1 MSAADDEP
9 QNSSDSNAVS
19 DAVAESMA
27 AALRS
32 AGLGET
38 DEQVEVKPMGYSENV
53 LERIIKQYSI
63 EDREA
68 FLEFAHTKD
77 ADGNNY
83 LKEEE
88 LQTAAQEWIARIM
101 KKQKQQDK
109 ENSVEYLLQL
119 GEECSRKNDSKGALT
134 AFNKAIALDPSCD
147 MAWFNRGVLL
157 EAEQDARGARQA
169 FQICLDINPNNA
181 PATAN
186 IATLLERIGD
196 DAAAYEMAVRA
207 LNFFPG
213 HPLLLDVKNRCAES
227 GEQVTL
233 ESMPIQTPPQTYD
246 DRQVTQVMEEVG
258 VTDKVAVLAEAT
270 HHDTDENQNLEY
282 QELKSAA
289 QVVAATQ
296 EIQSVIEQSPA
307 PVVEEL
313 PPVIEEPVEAPIDLD
328 NLVEQ
333 ATNFIRSGDPKSA
346 LELLSPHLKTIGAE
360 HASAWRIA
368 GGAMARL
375 ELDDHAIS
383 ALEHSQSLDPN
394 QGSGWFNLG
403 SIYQRK
409 GENAQAISC
418 YVKAM
423 NVQSGYLK
431 AAMKCSQLCNQTG
444 DIENY
449 LLSTRTLLEI
459 EPENAVKKEFIR
471 VLIEL
476 AEGEANV
483 LESVQ
488 GLPPT
493 LPEGPHLANEALG
506 YLGEGET
513 ELHARAYTAAKND
526 VQAVTVWRSMIKVD
540 NENPQIWRG
549 LARSLES
556 AGDLDT
562 AQKCHRKADEL
573 SGAVANEVETEQ
585 EVEQTPLPVLSPVSE
600 PVVEPEVQPSE
611 TIEQAPL
618 PVLTPTSEPLAA
630 PVTPLAVEPEVDP
643 QETQADYYMN
653 ALGLQNQSEVQ
664 APPSPIAV
672 VEDTSLNESNL
683 LLSQSE
689 DVEQLNQVSAPV
701 ESSYDL
707 TQAALQAQELAS
719 ASIDTEVDSSSV
731 SNQDVAWYNQ
741 GVGLIEDGKF
751 REALSCF
758 DRALPSFVGNDEMLI
773 RILNGRGNAYY
784 YLEDYPKCVESYHQ
798 AMLIRPAE
806 VRGNTLYNMGSAYAE
821 MERYPDAMKCFEQAI
836 PRGLAPE
843 EVKRAKEQI
852 RRCGILLKE
861 AERKNKRR

>member
-9 QNSSDSNAVS
+9 QNPSDSNAVS

-32 AGLGET
+32 AGLGEMV
-38 DEQVEVKPMGYSENV
+38 EHVEVKPMGYSENV

-63 EDREA
+63 EDRDE
-68 FLEFAHTKD
+68 FLTFAHSKD

-88 LQTAAQEWIARIM
+88 LQTAAQEWIAKIM
-101 KKQKQQDK
+101 MKQKQQEK

-196 DAAAYEMAVRA
+196 DAAAYQMAVRA

-213 HPLLLDVKNRCAES
+213 HPLLLDVKSRCAES
-227 GEQVTL
+227 GEQVPI
-233 ESMPIQTPPQTYD
+233 ESMPIQPPPQTYD
-246 DRQVTQVMEEVG
+246 EKQVTQVMEEVG
-258 VTDKVAVLAEAT
+258 VTDKKAILAEAT
-270 HHDTDENQNLEY
+270 HHDADENQNLEY

-296 EIQSVIEQSPA
+296 EIQSVIEQAPA
-307 PVVEEL
+307 PVVEQL
-313 PPVIEEPVEAPIDLD
+313 PPVIEVPVEAPIDLD

-333 ATNFIRSGDPKSA
+333 ATQMIRSGDAKAA

-375 ELDDHAIS
+375 DLDDHAIS

-409 GENAQAISC
+409 GNNSQAISC

-444 DIENY
+444 DVENY
-449 LLSTRTLLEI
+449 LHSTRILLEI
-459 EPENAVKKEFIR
+459 EPENQVKTEFIR
-471 VLIEL
+471 ILIEL

-493 LPEGPHLANEALG
+493 LPEGPHLANEALS

-526 VQAVTVWRSMIKVD
+526 VQAVTVWKSMIKVD
-540 NENPQIWRG
+540 GENAQIWRG

-556 AGDLDT
+556 AGDLET

-573 SGAVANEVETEQ
+573 SGLTAPEIQPEK
-585 EVEQTPLPVLSPVSE
+585 
-600 PVVEPEVQPSE
+600 VVEK
-611 TIEQAPL
+611 APL
-618 PVLTPTSEPLAA
+618 PVLLSAT
-630 PVTPLAVEPEVDP
+630 EPEEPASVTIETDP

-653 ALGLQNQSEVQ
+653 ALGLQNQPEVQ
-664 APPSPIAV
+664 EPQTPVIV
-672 VEDTSLNESNL
+672 DEDSSLNTSAE
-683 LLSQSE
+683 LLSQPQN
-689 DVEQLNQVSAPV
+689 VEELTQEAAPV
-701 ESSYDL
+701 KSSYDL
-707 TQAALQAQELAS
+707 TQAARQAQELAS

-758 DRALPSFVGNDEMLI
+758 DRALPSFAGNDEMLI

-784 YLEDYPKCVESYHQ
+784 FLEDYPKCVESYHQ

-836 PRGLAPE
+836 PRGLEPE

-861 AERKNKRR
+861 VERKNKRR

>member
-1 MSAADDEP
+1 MLMPVASPLGIGDTMSGADDEP
-9 QNSSDSNAVS
+9 QNPSDSNAVS

-32 AGLGET
+32 AGLGNMVEH
-38 DEQVEVKPMGYSENV
+38 VEVKPMAYSENV
-53 LERIIKQYSI
+53 LERIIQQYSI
-63 EDREA
+63 EDREG
-68 FLEFAHTKD
+68 FLAFAHTMD
-77 ADGNNY
+77 ADDNSY
-83 LKEEE
+83 LREEE
-88 LQTAAQEWIARIM
+88 LQSAAQEWVARINEEQE
-101 KKQKQQDK
+101 KLDK
-109 ENSVEYLLQL
+109 ENSVDYLLQL

-169 FQICLDINPNNA
+169 FQICLDINPDNA

-196 DAAAYEMAVRA
+196 DSAAYEMAVRA
-207 LNFFPG
+207 LEFFPG

-227 GEQVTL
+227 GERVPID
-233 ESMPIQTPPQTYD
+233 SMPLQAPSQTYD
-246 DRQVTQVMEEVG
+246 DMHVVEVMKEVG
-258 VTDKVAVLAEAT
+258 VTDKDAILAEAT
-270 HHDTDENQNLEY
+270 HHDEDENQNLEY

-296 EIQSVIEQSPA
+296 EIQQVIEQVQTPVMEDLPPVIEELP

-313 PPVIEEPVEAPIDLD
+313 PPVVEEVIELPVNLD
-328 NLVEQ
+328 NLVEE
-333 ATNFIRSGDPKSA
+333 ATQLIRAGDAKSA

-375 ELDDHAIS
+375 DLDDHAIS
-383 ALEHSQSLDPN
+383 ALEHSLTLDPN
-394 QGSGWFNLG
+394 QGTGWFNLG

-409 GENAQAISC
+409 GEDSKAIDR
-418 YVKAM
+418 YLKAM

-444 DIENY
+444 DVENY
-449 LLSTRTLLEI
+449 LLSTRMLLEI
-459 EPENAVKKEFIR
+459 EPGNSVRGEFIR

-493 LPEGPHLANEALG
+493 LPEGPHLAQEALN

-526 VQAVTVWRSMIKVD
+526 IQAVTIWKSMIKID
-540 NENPQIWRG
+540 GNNPQIWRG

-556 AGDLDT
+556 AGDLET

-573 SGAVANEVETEQ
+573 SGVTSTNTQ
-585 EVEQTPLPVLSPVSE
+585 P
-600 PVVEPEVQPSE
+600 VQPV
-611 TIEQAPL
+611 EQAPVQMQQ
-618 PVLTPTSEPLAA
+618 PVAEPVMTQPVESPT
-630 PVTPLAVEPEVDP
+630 DP
-643 QETQADYYMN
+643 QEKQADYYMN
-653 ALGLQNQSEVQ
+653 ALGLQQQPEAVDTQPLPAQSENILLTESAKLLDQRAEPEVAPSVSEPVQ
-664 APPSPIAV
+664 
-672 VEDTSLNESNL
+672 
-683 LLSQSE
+683 
-689 DVEQLNQVSAPV
+689 
-701 ESSYDL
+701 SSYDL
-707 TQAALQAQELAS
+707 TEAARQAQQLAS
-719 ASIDTEVDSSSV
+719 ATIDTEVNSSSV
-731 SNQDVAWYNQ
+731 TNQDVAWYNQ

-758 DRALPSFVGNDEMLI
+758 DRALPSFSGDDEMLI

-784 YLEDYPKCVESYHQ
+784 YLEEYPKCVESYHQ

-836 PRGLAPE
+836 PRGLGPE
-843 EVKRAKEQI
+843 EIKRAKEQI

-861 AERKNKRR
+861 VERKNKRR

>member
-9 QNSSDSNAVS
+9 QIPSDSNAVS
-19 DAVAESMA
+19 DAVTESMA

-32 AGLGET
+32 AGLGNMIEH
-38 DEQVEVKPMGYSENV
+38 VEVKQMGYSENI
-53 LERIIKQYSI
+53 LERIINQYSI
-63 EDREA
+63 EDRDA
-68 FLEFAHTKD
+68 FLTFAHTKD

-88 LQTAAQEWIARIM
+88 LQNAAQEWVAQLQQ
-101 KKQKQQDK
+101 KQKQQEK

-196 DAAAYEMAVRA
+196 DSAAYKMAVRA
-207 LNFFPG
+207 LEFFPG

-227 GEQVTL
+227 GEQLPL
-233 ESMPIQTPPQTYD
+233 ESMPVQAPSQTYEEKH
-246 DRQVTQVMEEVG
+246 VVEAMEEVG
-258 VTDKVAVLAEAT
+258 VSDKAAVLAEAT
-270 HHDTDENQNLEY
+270 HHDVDENQNLEY

-296 EIQSVIEQSPA
+296 EIQSVIEQTPSPVVEEPPA
-307 PVVEEL
+307 VVEEL
-313 PPVIEEPVEAPIDLD
+313 PPVIEEPVEVVIDLD
-328 NLVEQ
+328 ELVEQ
-333 ATNFIRSGDPKSA
+333 ATQMIRSGDAKSA
-346 LELLSPHLKTIGAE
+346 LELLSPHLKSIGAE

-375 ELDDHAIS
+375 GLDDHAIS

-409 GENAQAISC
+409 GENSQAIDC

-423 NVQSGYLK
+423 NVQAGYLK

-444 DIENY
+444 DVENY
-449 LLSTRTLLEI
+449 LHSTRILLEI
-459 EPENAVKKEFIR
+459 EPENVVKKELIR

-476 AEGEANV
+476 AEGEAHV

-493 LPEGPHLANEALG
+493 LPEGPHLANEALS

-526 VQAVTVWRSMIKVD
+526 VQAVTIWKSMIKVD
-540 NENPQIWRG
+540 GTNSQIWRG

-556 AGDLDT
+556 AGDLET

-573 SGAVANEVETEQ
+573 SGVNSPEVQITAQ
-585 EVEQTPLPVLSPVSE
+585 SPAAVSE
-600 PVVEPEVQPSE
+600 SVEPVESEPEPVAAPEPEPLVVPEPELMQPVEPE
-611 TIEQAPL
+611 I
-618 PVLTPTSEPLAA
+618 
-630 PVTPLAVEPEVDP
+630 DP
-643 QETQADYYMN
+643 QDKQADYYMN
-653 ALGLQNQSEVQ
+653 ALGLQNQPQEEFAPQPLVEV
-664 APPSPIAV
+664 
-672 VEDTSLNESNL
+672 ENTSLTESAQL
-683 LLSQSE
+683 
-689 DVEQLNQVSAPV
+689 LNQRVEGMEEPV
-701 ESSYDL
+701 ASEPIQSSYDL
-707 TQAALQAQELAS
+707 TQAAIQAQELAS

-758 DRALPSFVGNDEMLI
+758 DRALPSFAGNDEMLI

-784 YLEDYPKCVESYHQ
+784 YLEEYPKCVESYHQ

-836 PRGLAPE
+836 PRGLEPE

-861 AERKNKRR
+861 VERKNKRR

>member
-1 MSAADDEP
+1 MDDEP
-9 QNSSDSNAVS
+9 QNPSDSNAVS

-32 AGLGET
+32 AGLGDMVEH
-38 DEQVEVKPMGYSENV
+38 VEVKQMGYSEKV
-53 LERIIKQYSI
+53 LEKIITQYSI
-63 EDREA
+63 EDTEA
-68 FLEFAHTKD
+68 FLTFAHSKD
-77 ADGNNY
+77 ADDNNY

-88 LQTAAQEWIARIM
+88 LQKAAQEWVAKM
-101 KKQKQQDK
+101 SEKQREQEK
-109 ENSVEYLLQL
+109 ENSIEYLLQL

-169 FQICLDINPNNA
+169 FQICLDLNPNNA

-196 DAAAYEMAVRA
+196 DAAAYKMAVRA
-207 LNFFPG
+207 LEFFPG
-213 HPLLLDVKNRCAES
+213 HPLLLDVKNRCSES
-227 GEQVTL
+227 GEQVAI
-233 ESMPIQTPPQTYD
+233 ESMPIQAPTQTYD
-246 DRQVTQVMEEVG
+246 DKQVLDVMNEVG
-258 VTDKVAVLAEAT
+258 VSDKQAVLAEAV
-270 HHDTDENQNLEY
+270 HHDIDENQNLEY

-289 QVVAATQ
+289 KVVAATQ
-296 EIQSVIEQSPA
+296 EIQSVIEQAPT

-313 PPVIEEPVEAPIDLD
+313 PPVVEKPVEAAIDLD

-333 ATNFIRSGDPKSA
+333 ATQLIRAGDAKSA

-409 GENAQAISC
+409 GEHAKAVDS

-423 NVQSGYLK
+423 NVQTGYLK
-431 AAMKCSQLCNQTG
+431 AAMKCSQLCNQIG

-449 LLSTRTLLEI
+449 LHSTRILLQI
-459 EPENAVKKEFIR
+459 EPENPVKQDFIR
-471 VLIEL
+471 ILIEL

-493 LPEGPHLANEALG
+493 LPEGPHLANEALE
-506 YLGEGET
+506 YLGAGET

-526 VQAVTVWRSMIKVD
+526 VQAVTVWKSMIKVD
-540 NENPQIWRG
+540 GTNPTIWRG

-556 AGDLDT
+556 AGDMET

-573 SGAVANEVETEQ
+573 HGVTTQDTPTVPEVIQ
-585 EVEQTPLPVLSPVSE
+585 EPAALPVLQPVETPNPEPIAE
-600 PVVEPEVQPSE
+600 PVPEPQSIQPVATE
-611 TIEQAPL
+611 I
-618 PVLTPTSEPLAA
+618 
-630 PVTPLAVEPEVDP
+630 DP

-653 ALGLQNQSEVQ
+653 ALGLQNQPEMEAPASPAVEVENV
-664 APPSPIAV
+664 SL
-672 VEDTSLNESNL
+672 VES
-683 LLSQSE
+683 SQL
-689 DVEQLNQVSAPV
+689 LNQRVSVSEEVSETAPV
-701 ESSYDL
+701 QSSYDL
-707 TQAALQAQELAS
+707 TQAAIQAQELAS
-719 ASIDTEVDSSSV
+719 ASIETEVDSSSV

-758 DRALPSFVGNDEMLI
+758 DRALPSFAGNDEMLI

-784 YLEDYPKCVESYHQ
+784 YLEEYPKCVESYHQ

-836 PRGLAPE
+836 PRGLEPE

-861 AERKNKRR
+861 IERKNKRR

>member
-1 MSAADDEP
+1 MLMPVASPLGIGDTMSAADDEP
-9 QNSSDSNAVS
+9 QNPSDSNAVS
-19 DAVAESMA
+19 DAVTESMA

-32 AGLGET
+32 AGLGNMIEH
-38 DEQVEVKPMGYSENV
+38 VEVKQMGYSENI
-53 LERIIKQYSI
+53 LERIINQYSI
-63 EDREA
+63 QDREA
-68 FLEFAHTKD
+68 FLTFAHTKD

-88 LQTAAQEWIARIM
+88 LQTAAQEWVAQLQE
-101 KKQKQQDK
+101 KQKQEEK

-196 DAAAYEMAVRA
+196 ESAAYKMAVKA
-207 LNFFPG
+207 LEFFPG

-227 GEQVTL
+227 GEQL
-233 ESMPIQTPPQTYD
+233 PIESMPIQTPPQTYD
-246 DRQVTQVMEEVG
+246 EQHVAEAMKEVG
-258 VTDKVAVLAEAT
+258 VSDKAAVLAEAT
-270 HHDTDENQNLEY
+270 HHDVDENQNLEY

-296 EIQSVIEQSPA
+296 EIQSVIEQAPQ
-307 PVVEEL
+307 PVVEEVL
-313 PPVIEEPVEAPIDLD
+313 PVIEEPVEVPINLD
-328 NLVEQ
+328 ELVEQ
-333 ATNFIRSGDPKSA
+333 ATQMIRSGDAKSA

-375 ELDDHAIS
+375 DLDDHAIS
-383 ALEHSQSLDPN
+383 ALEHSQSLDPH

-409 GENAQAISC
+409 GDNSKAIDS

-449 LLSTRTLLEI
+449 LHSTRILLEI
-459 EPENAVKKEFIR
+459 EPENAVKNEFIR

-476 AEGEANV
+476 AEGEAHV

-493 LPEGPHLANEALG
+493 LPEGPHLANEALS
-506 YLGEGET
+506 YLGEGTT

-526 VQAVTVWRSMIKVD
+526 VQAVTVWKSMIKVD
-540 NENPQIWRG
+540 GSNPEIWRG

-556 AGDLDT
+556 AGDLET

-573 SGAVANEVETEQ
+573 SGASVPEVQPVT
-585 EVEQTPLPVLSPVSE
+585 QTPEPIPVLAPVSE
-600 PVVEPEVQPSE
+600 PVPEPELTVVPEPEVS
-611 TIEQAPL
+611 L
-618 PVLTPTSEPLAA
+618 PVEP
-630 PVTPLAVEPEVDP
+630 VMDP
-643 QETQADYYMN
+643 QETQADFYMN
-653 ALGLQNQSEVQ
+653 ALGLQNQPQGEMTPQPLVE
-664 APPSPIAV
+664 AEHSPL
-672 VEDTSLNESNL
+672 TESTQL
-683 LLSQSE
+683 
-689 DVEQLNQVSAPV
+689 LNQSVEVMDEPSESIPV
-701 ESSYDL
+701 QSSYDL
-707 TQAALQAQELAS
+707 TQAAIQAQELAS

-758 DRALPSFVGNDEMLI
+758 DRALPSFAGDDEMLI

-836 PRGLAPE
+836 PRGLEPE

-861 AERKNKRR
+861 VERKNKRR